1 LTNSRLAPFVRHSG
15 PAYHAACSSRC
26 LPHASPGLAANLR
39 PSPNTDLHL
48 ASHITPGSH
57 RTLQTSALPVTQ
69 PAACAVCCVTPAKL
83 ATSPLLLLNIASFG
97 YSPETF
103 DTLHPPGSES
113 FSSAAERLPACAEHR
128 ILRPRLQSIPGSS
141 ESRLPSSPGFCV
153 SRLAPLHASS
163 GYPGSSNFGLTPLV
177 IYTGQTSYETF
188 GLRRLRHVLSV
199 RRPTLVLLRLL
210 LHPACA
216 G

>member
-83 ATSPLLLLNIASFG
+83 ATSPLLLPSIASFG
-97 YSPETF
+97 F
-103 DTLHPPGSES
+103 
-113 FSSAAERLPACAEHR
+113 RR
-128 ILRPRLQSIPGSS
+128 RPSIPYIRPVLS
-141 ESRLPSSPGFCV
+141 PSVPPPSGF
-153 SRLAPLHASS
+153 RLAPNTVFCGLACNRFPARRNLVFHLPPASAFR
-163 GYPGSSNFGLTPLV
+163 GSRRSTLLPV
-177 IYTGQTSYETF
+177 IPVRQTSD
-188 GLRRLRHVLSV
+188 LR
-199 RRPTLVLLRLL
+199 P
-210 LHPACA
+210 
-216 G
+216 